1 MTNNILVS
9 PAKTGRYHGGR
20 RGVNI
25 WASSFSFAQKKGI
38 PPKLAKNMLTG
49 KMVINHIILVY
60 RCLQITQVGH
70 YSHGS
75 ANTMR
80 NHEIGA
86 FVTINYGY
94 PLVN

>member
-1 MTNNILVS
+1 MVEEGVSISGLRLLVL
-9 PAKTGRYHGGR
+9 PK
-20 RGVNI
+20 
-25 WASSFSFAQKKGI
+25 KKGI

-86 FVTINYGY
+86 FVTIN
-94 PLVN
+94 